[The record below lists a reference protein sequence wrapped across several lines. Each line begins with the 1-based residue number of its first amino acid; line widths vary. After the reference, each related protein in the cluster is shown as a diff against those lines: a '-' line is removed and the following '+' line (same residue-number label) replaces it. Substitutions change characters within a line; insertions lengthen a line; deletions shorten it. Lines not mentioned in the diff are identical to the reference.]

1 LTKKWNKEL
10 LLGAT
15 SITEAMYVSQIGLC
29 EEVEEKRKVVHV
41 CAWKFFL
48 SG

>member
-10 LLGAT
+10 LLRTTA
-15 SITEAMYVSQIGLC
+15 ITEAVHVSEIGVF

-41 CAWKFFL
+41 YAW
-48 SG
+48 